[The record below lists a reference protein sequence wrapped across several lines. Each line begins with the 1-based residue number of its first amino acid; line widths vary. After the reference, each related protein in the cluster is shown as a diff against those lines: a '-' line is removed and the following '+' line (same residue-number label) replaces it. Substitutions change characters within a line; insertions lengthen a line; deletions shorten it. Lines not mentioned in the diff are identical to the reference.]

1 MSFTLVSNILASRGI
16 DFAGVDHVLLFD
28 FPRDPIEYVCHVGRT
43 AQGAGGNG
51 MAYRQSRSPWPGGLW
66 KGTRKAI
73 HAIGDCC
80 FSLLQ
85 TDDPLYLIPQVLDR
99 CSCFLFQ

>member
-51 MAYRQSRSPWPGGLW
+51 TAYDKAGLLGQEDYG
-66 KGTRKAI
+66 KEQERP
-73 HAIGDCC
+73 
-80 FSLLQ
+80 SM
-85 TDDPLYLIPQVLDR
+85 P
-99 CSCFLFQ
+99 